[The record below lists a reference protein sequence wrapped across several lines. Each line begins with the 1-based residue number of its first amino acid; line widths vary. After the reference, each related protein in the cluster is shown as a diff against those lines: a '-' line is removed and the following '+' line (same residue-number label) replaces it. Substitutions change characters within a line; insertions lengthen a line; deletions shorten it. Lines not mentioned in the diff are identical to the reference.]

1 MEDTKLKKLLLVIDL
16 QNDFINEKSR
26 YVVDRI
32 NTLIGTNQ
40 YSNVVFTKF
49 INNTE
54 SDWYKKL
61 NYKGCIHQRDKT
73 FL

>member
-40 YSNVVFTKF
+40 YSNVVLQ
-49 INNTE
+49 
-54 SDWYKKL
+54 SL
-61 NYKGCIHQRDKT
+61 
-73 FL
+73 

>member
-54 SDWYKKL
+54 SDW
-61 NYKGCIHQRDKT
+61 
-73 FL
+73 

>member
-61 NYKGCIHQRDKT
+61 
-73 FL
+73 